1 MNTVNNISIV
11 GIAEAGYAYEGTS
24 SIGRSMC

>member
-1 MNTVNNISIV
+1 MKNVNYISIV
-11 GIAEAGYAYEGTS
+11 GIAGEGYAYEGNS